1 MTGAW
6 NANAVCLPRQRVLP
20 GFPTTS
26 PVQEVFVVS
35 IINNI
40 VICGS
45 VLILAFLILLALPK
59 SMLRC
64 VLLEVLGWLGTVLA
78 CVYVVSPIDVI
89 PDFIPVLGWID
100 DGGVLVGGIASAIT
114 AICARSDRKSL

>member
-1 MTGAW
+1 M
-6 NANAVCLPRQRVLP
+6 
-20 GFPTTS
+20 
-26 PVQEVFVVS
+26 VS

-45 VLILAFLILLALPK
+45 LLILTFLVLLSLPK

-100 DGGVLVGGIASAIT
+100 DGGAFIGGIASAIT
-114 AICARSDRKSL
+114 ALSARSDRKSL